1 MTKAKK
7 ILIVVGVIGV
17 AIGGFVLIKY
27 LNRNTKNYKYYEVE
41 IKDTEQPI
49 LSSED
54 VEQFNNY
61 NYGKIY

>member
-17 AIGGFVLIKY
+17 AIGGFVLVKY

-41 IKDTEQPI
+41 IKDTEEPI

-54 VEQFNNY
+54 VE
-61 NYGKIY
+61 